1 MAHVPLFIDLK
12 DRRIVI
18 FGGGHVGERKAK
30 MFCAY
35 GLTTVVSTS
44 FTAELLK
51 MADGGLID
59 AIVDDLKDAKKYLTG
74 AFIVVPA
81 TNNRTLN
88 AFIADQAKAMNIL
101 VNQVDGIGEVI
112 VPSIINKDNIHVGI
126 STMGK
131 SPTSARFLRLRIE
144 ELIENVALMVT
155 LQDKLRTI
163 LKKQIGSQ
171 LERRRILEIII
182 NDQGVW
188 AELARS
194 DDAVLQAALK
204 IVENER
210 LMQQAT
216 TQGVHT

>member
-59 AIVDDLKDAKKYLTG
+59 AIVDDLKDVKKYLTG

-88 AFIADQAKAMNIL
+88 AFIADQAREMNIL

-112 VPSIINKDNIHVGI
+112 VPSIIYKDDIQVGI

-131 SPTSARFLRLRIE
+131 SPTAARFLRLRIE

-155 LQDKLRTI
+155 LQDKLRAI

-171 LERRRILEIII
+171 LERKRILEIII

-194 DDAVLQAALK
+194 YDAGLQAALE

-210 LMQQAT
+210 LMQHAT

>member
-59 AIVDDLKDAKKYLTG
+59 AIVDDLKDVKKFLTG

-131 SPTSARFLRLRIE
+131 SPTSARFLRLQ
-144 ELIENVALMVT
+144 N
-155 LQDKLRTI
+155 
-163 LKKQIGSQ
+163 
-171 LERRRILEIII
+171 RRAHRKRCSYGNAPRQTAHHPKEA
-182 NDQGVW
+182 DWQPTR
-188 AELARS
+188 AKAYP
-194 DDAVLQAALK
+194 
-204 IVENER
+204 
-210 LMQQAT
+210 
-216 TQGVHT
+216 